1 VLAIT
6 SAPRL
11 VCDDLP
17 VREVRTDALDGKD
30 VPDLLD
36 EARPGLE

>member
-17 VREVRTDALDGKD
+17 VREVRPMRWTGKD
-30 VPDLLD
+30 VPDVLD